1 MIVSAFIPA
10 FASGFILFGVA
21 DRVNMYLNLLK
32 FSDSDST
39 EPLINGNELASVKR
53 SEEENLL

>member
-10 FASGFILFGVA
+10 FGAGFILFGVA

-32 FSDSDST
+32 FSDST
-39 EPLINGNELASVKR
+39 EPLINDRELTSVKR